1 MGSKWQ
7 KPTNKEQSRK
17 CQKILVLIR
26 QGFTSLTVTWPNG
39 LTFKWT
45 TESLVLIFRDR
56 IWLPSELIMTTETQ
70 IWNQNS
76 VQKFRE
82 KGWSGKKFCVFC
94 LPSSSLQFKSLL
106 HAVQDALTVSARL
119 HATRQFFSQFFI
131 RHTLKRTSLGSF
143 WSKRC
148 RKYFTLRDDWGSV
161 AWFSDH
167 MVRGH
172 SLRPLGT
179 LQRIYCGITSN
190 FQTTTTEFILVA
202 LLAENRIRRIR
213 KI

>member
-1 MGSKWQ
+1 
-7 KPTNKEQSRK
+7 
-17 CQKILVLIR
+17 
-26 QGFTSLTVTWPNG
+26 
-39 LTFKWT
+39 
-45 TESLVLIFRDR
+45 
-56 IWLPSELIMTTETQ
+56 MTIETQ

-76 VQKFRE
+76 VQKFLKKTLWFRE

-106 HAVQDALTVSARL
+106 HAVQDALTVPARL